1 MSRRSNGKWSADK
14 REAGQFAALPT
25 ALLRSPAVATLS
37 AHASKLL
44 WNLLAQYSGFNNGDL
59 SIVWSLMVKH
69 GWRSK
74 STLYKACKELIDRG
88 LIEKSRQGGSHMPT
102 LYALTFFNIDECK
115 GKLDIMPTAKP
126 RGTWRGYGASGD
138 SGNIPVQSKDPS
150 SNHRPT
156 T

>member
-1 MSRRSNGKWSADK
+1 MSKRNRGYWGSSK
-14 REAGQFAALPT
+14 REAGQFVPLT
-25 ALLRSPAVATLS
+25 TELLRSPAISTLS

-44 WNLLAQYSGFNNGDL
+44 WNLLAQYNGVNNGDL

-88 LIEKSRQGGSHMPT
+88 LIVKSRQGGSHMPT

-126 RGTWRGYGASGD
+126 RGTWRGYRARED
-138 SGNIPVQSKDPS
+138 SGNISVPRADTNSDD
-150 SNHRPT
+150 RPT